1 MYLLDYILSDKA
13 QIDCEKYLINDKQKI
28 SNLLKNFESI
38 RSKYLNTDW
47 KKFPVDK
54 VWSKLTRGEQEMLCG
69 LFQTEY
75 FRYEKFIM
83 PLLDFLYSTL
93 NPGLVV
99 CLSNSK
105 KILCF
110 HGGFD
115 KGLIEYA
122 KNKTQP
128 KANFDRYILW
138 TDFCIRK
145 EDDCKCKNTRG
156 GKRLEDY
163 MIHKEDEIY
172 KEALENEFT
181 LMRGHQFSFVN
192 IVNLLFFLHAKALF
206 KLAMA
211 IFLTLTK
218 GQLQDIFIRQR
229 LFH

>member
-13 QIDCEKYLINDKQKI
+13 QIDCEKGLVNDKQAI
-28 SNLLKNFESI
+28 SNLLNHFNSI
-38 RSKYLNTDW
+38 RTKYLHTDL
-47 KKFPVDK
+47 KKNPLDTVWNNLTQNEKVMLESWFQDK
-54 VWSKLTRGEQEMLCG
+54 
-69 LFQTEY
+69 F
-75 FRYEKFIM
+75 FRYEKFIE
-83 PLLDFLYSTL
+83 PLVDFLYSTL

-192 IVNLLFFLHAKALF
+192 ILILLLFFECKS
-206 KLAMA
+206 
-211 IFLTLTK
+211 
-218 GQLQDIFIRQR
+218 FI
-229 LFH
+229 

>member
-1 MYLLDYILSDKA
+1 ME
-13 QIDCEKYLINDKQKI
+13 Q
-28 SNLLKNFESI
+28 NFMSF
-38 RSKYLNTDW
+38 RSKYQKTDW
-47 KKFPVDK
+47 KLQTVDT
-54 VWSKLTRGEQEMLCG
+54 VWKGLEPNQKEMLEG
-69 LFQTEY
+69 LFQDKK
-75 FRYEKFIM
+75 FRYEKFIK
-83 PLLDFLYSTL
+83 PVLDALYSTL

-156 GKRLEDY
+156 SGSIEDC
-163 MIHKEDEIY
+163 MIHKENKIY
-172 KEALENEFT
+172 EEALDNEFT
-181 LMRGHQFSFVN
+181 LMRGHQFSYVN
-192 IVNLLFFLHAKALF
+192 IVILLFFECKG
-206 KLAMA
+206 
-211 IFLTLTK
+211 IF
-218 GQLQDIFIRQR
+218 F
-229 LFH
+229 